1 MSITLSDQRHIH
13 VNMSSPN
20 LDLGLIQTPKNVNLG
35 LIMRPQENEAV
46 GLL

>member
-13 VNMSSPN
+13 MNMSSPN
-20 LDLGLIQTPKNVNLG
+20 LDIVSIQTSKNVNLG
-35 LIMRPQENEAV
+35 FIMRPQENEAV